1 MTDREFEKEL
11 KKAVHEVCLAMATW
25 DASPAVPYS
34 FSKEYTNN
42 LNRMLCASERRL
54 KRKRMLLRVAACFV
68 ALLVAFAAA
77 CAISPKVWAAVRSW
91 YVNIVSPDRLVYEF
105 NHEKNDHAFL
115 VVRPDS
121 LPEGFELTDIDE
133 GDGYSNQVYKNP
145 GTGEYLKFSYHWA
158 TVGDLKTLE
167 KLEKKHGQISI
178 FMGQQAVSY
187 TENSLSKLFW
197 YDKYTGISYRAESNM
212 DQEALVNVFKQSIEM
227 HLPIYEP
234 TWLPDGYFLYDTYMD
249 GGSCNLTYY
258 NKTTDSIIVIECG
271 DLGLEDR
278 FYVDGTGSSK
288 TVLVN
293 NKPATVYWG
302 QEQIDGT
309 VLVMID
315 ESRNTIISVYTGVL
329 DPNLVVSVA
338 KSLTV
343 VDTISMHMP

>member
-11 KKAVHEVCLAMATW
+11 KKAVHEVCLAMAAW

-105 NHEKNDHAFL
+105 NHEENNHAFL

-158 TVGDLKTLE
+158 TVRDLKTLE
-167 KLEKKHGQISI
+167 KFEKKHGQISI

-187 TENSLSKLFW
+187 TENGLSMLCW
-197 YDKYTGISYRAESNM
+197 YDKYSQICYLAESNM
-212 DQEALVNVFKQSIEM
+212 DQDLLVSIFKESIEM
-227 HLPIYEP
+227 HPPVYEP
-234 TWLPDGYFLYDTYMD
+234 TWLPEGYVLYDSYLDAGTCEKIYHNENS
-249 GGSCNLTYY
+249 GEF
-258 NKTTDSIIVIECG
+258 IVISCVDQGES
-271 DLGLEDR
+271 ER
-278 FYVDGTGSSK
+278 VFVDGDGESRE
-288 TVLVN
+288 VLIKG
-293 NKPATVYWG
+293 NKATVYWG
-302 QEQIDGT
+302 EEIVHGT
-309 VLVMID
+309 VLVMVD
-315 ESRNTIISVYTGVL
+315 ESAHIVFVIDIDAIDPDVAVKIAESLEMVEAYSRVL
-329 DPNLVVSVA
+329 P
-338 KSLTV
+338 
-343 VDTISMHMP
+343 

>member
-1 MTDREFEKEL
+1 MTDRKFEKEL
-11 KKAVHEVCLAMATW
+11 KKAVHEVCLAMAAW

-105 NHEKNDHAFL
+105 NHEENDHAFL

-133 GDGYSNQVYKNP
+133 GDGYSNQVYKNSS
-145 GTGEYLKFSYHWA
+145 TGEYLKFSYHWA
-158 TVGDLKTLE
+158 TVRDLKTLE
-167 KLEKKHGQISI
+167 KLEKKNGQISI

-187 TENSLSKLFW
+187 TENGLSKLFW
-197 YDKYTGISYRAESNM
+197 YDKYSGISYWADSNM
-212 DQEALVNVFKQSIEM
+212 DQEALVNVFKDSIEM
-227 HLPIYEP
+227 HPPIYEP
-234 TWLPDGYFLYDTYMD
+234 TWLPDGYVLYDTYID
-249 GGSCNLTYY
+249 GGSSNIVYY
-258 NKTTDSIIVIECG
+258 NENTDDIIEVECG
-271 DLGLEDR
+271 DLGTEYGS
-278 FYVDGTGSSK
+278 FVDGTGSSK
-288 TVLVN
+288 ETVVN
-293 NKPATVYWG
+293 GIPATVYWG
-302 QEQIDGT
+302 LDQIDGT

-315 ESRNTIISVYTGVL
+315 DTKNTIISVFAGML
-329 DPNLVVSVA
+329 GPDEVVSIA
-338 KSLTV
+338 ESLAV
-343 VDTISMHMP
+343 VDSVTRYIP

>member
-11 KKAVHEVCLAMATW
+11 KKAVHEVCLAMAAW

-34 FSKEYTNN
+34 FSKEYTDN
-42 LNRMLCASERRL
+42 LNRMLCASERIL

-133 GDGYSNQVYKNP
+133 GDGYSDQVYKHS

-158 TVGDLKTLE
+158 TVRDLKTLE

-178 FMGQQAVSY
+178 FMGQQAVAY
-187 TENSLSKLFW
+187 TESDLSKLFW
-197 YDKYTGISYRAESNM
+197 YDKYSGISYWAESDM
-212 DQEALVNVFKQSIEM
+212 DQDALVDVFKESIEM
-227 HLPIYEP
+227 HPPIYEP

-258 NKTTDSIIVIECG
+258 NDTTDSIIVIECG